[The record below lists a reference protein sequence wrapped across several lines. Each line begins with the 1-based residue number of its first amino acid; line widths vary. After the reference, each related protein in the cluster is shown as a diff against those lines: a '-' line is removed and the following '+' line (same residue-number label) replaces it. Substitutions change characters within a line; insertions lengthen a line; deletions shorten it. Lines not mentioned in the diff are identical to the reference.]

1 MSWIR
6 NVSMGDIKTGQYLQF
21 AKDTSEDVLIQIV
34 DPAYQFPQPKSE
46 FKQIHQFEFL
56 DAEDKCGFDDD
67 FKISPKQAKEGVKI
81 VSM

>member
-34 DPAYQFPQPKSE
+34 DPA
-46 FKQIHQFEFL
+46 
-56 DAEDKCGFDDD
+56 
-67 FKISPKQAKEGVKI
+67 
-81 VSM
+81 

>member
-46 FKQIHQFEFL
+46 FKQIHQFDVCL
-56 DAEDKCGFDDD
+56 
-67 FKISPKQAKEGVKI
+67 PR
-81 VSM
+81 

>member
-34 DPAYQFPQPKSE
+34 DLP
-46 FKQIHQFEFL
+46 INFL
-56 DAEDKCGFDDD
+56 NQKVNLNKFINLN
-67 FKISPKQAKEGVKI
+67 F
-81 VSM
+81 